1 MKNGG
6 IFLTTLVLGLGLAA
20 CGGGEDNVPDAD
32 LTPIY
37 DSEPPPIDAAVC
49 SLTTCGDDCVDTDT
63 DEAHCGD
70 CDTACTQ
77 TGSSCIAADCV
88 CPPNFLPATVTPSG
102 LDQIVEQAGITIRI
116 AALAGDGQLDAL
128 GVSYG
133 AETTTDEPYTLDG
146 STLPAPPFAIALFNV
161 DISTMMPEKAFA
173 AISGTIEYS
182 DICAEGASGTITNAV
197 FQAADF
203 DALEIDPEG
212 CTFEVAS
219 IDFTIGD
226 ECPIKALAP

>member
-6 IFLTTLVLGLGLAA
+6 IILTTLVLGLGLAA
-20 CGGGEDNVPDAD
+20 CGGGEDNVPDASTID
-32 LTPIY
+32 A
-37 DSEPPPIDAAVC
+37 EPPPIDAVECSGMVC
-49 SLTTCGDDCVDTDT
+49 DSVCVDTDT
-63 DEAHCGD
+63 DNLHCGD

-77 TGSSCIAADCV
+77 NGSSCVEGDCA
-88 CPPNFLPATVTPSG
+88 CEPNFLPATVTPSG
-102 LDQIVEQAGITIRI
+102 LDQVIEQAGITIRI

-128 GVSYG
+128 GVSFS
-133 AETTTDEPYTLDG
+133 AATETDVEYTLDG
-146 STLPAPPFAIALFNV
+146 ATLPQPPFAIALFNV

-173 AISGTIEYS
+173 ATSGTIEYS

-197 FQAADF
+197 FQAADI

-219 IDFTIGD
+219 IAFTIGA
-226 ECPIKALAP
+226 ECPIKALH